1 MKLSQPHALIIDDDS
16 NNIQVLANML
26 SKEGVTHTGILD
38 PVYVENFLQAA
49 DRIDIVFLDLEMA
62 DCSGYDILQLLKT
75 DARFHPVP
83 VCAYTVHIS
92 EINAAFE
99 AGFDSFLAKP
109 LDSER
114 FPEQLARI
122 LCGEQVWERA

>member
-1 MKLSQPHALIIDDDS
+1 MKLSQPHALIIEDDS

-26 SKEGVTHTGILD
+26 SKEGFTHTGILD
-38 PVYVENFLQAA
+38 PLLVEDFLQTA
-49 DRIDIVFLDLEMA
+49 DWIDLVFLDIEMA
-62 DCSGYDILQLLKT
+62 DCSGYDILKLLKSDT
-75 DARFHPVP
+75 RFHSVP

-92 EINAAFE
+92 EINAAYE

-114 FPEQLARI
+114 FPDQLARI
-122 LCGEQVWERA
+122 LRGEQVWERV